1 MFDGILLQQ
10 ANIKALEYLGPGE
23 SPAFEAE
30 AVSFGEGEF
39 WVDPEVTPEIEAEG
53 WGRDLIRRIQQMRKD
68 MKLDV
73 EEYIVCEVMADPHL
87 QSLFAGWKDNICKE
101 VRARE
106 MNFTDSPAGDK
117 VVDWDISGQIITVG
131 VSSTRI

>member
-1 MFDGILLQQ
+1 M
-10 ANIKALEYLGPGE
+10 
-23 SPAFEAE
+23 
-30 AVSFGEGEF
+30 
-39 WVDPEVTPEIEAEG
+39 
-53 WGRDLIRRIQQMRKD
+53 
-68 MKLDV
+68 
-73 EEYIVCEVMADPHL
+73 CEVKADPHL
-87 QSLFAGWKDNICKE
+87 QSLFARWKDNICKE